1 MKKVWVPNKDTAW
14 ELVDIL
20 SVGNETKEDEKT
32 LTVTMPVPAE
42 GGGAG
47 RLRTSE
53 SILKKQT
60 HVHDPSHSVDAALLN
75 DLCAFNHLHEAPML
89 DGLHR
94 RYKKDLIYTNISNSV
109 LVSINPYK
117 HIPALFDSVQP
128 YLDNTES
135 SKATKSVAGAAEPP
149 VVPKPHVFTIA
160 NQAFAEMSNKAS
172 MGTSKS
178 HIRNQSIV
186 VGGESGSG
194 KTEAAKYALHYL
206 LQADIAHQKA
216 VDALNQQTL
225 NTVFAGM
232 STSGAK
238 GGSKRPAV
246 PKYDAISSVITPGSV
261 IFETFGNAKTLHN
274 DNSSRFGKYM
284 KLQYGADH
292 GLVSAYTETFLL
304 EQSRLI
310 TIGEHERN
318 YHVFYALLNSA
329 TATTKTG
336 ISTAAP
342 NSSYEGLNTLKLTS
356 PAEFKILC
364 DSAGKVSPSAR
375 ETNLDT
381 LSAALSAVG
390 CSAEEQGEIWSIL
403 AALLH
408 LGNITCESIIDH
420 DKPQVD
426 ENYSHV
432 DLLSPSMPLSTLTFL
447 LGVSSLTF
455 EARVLTQRVQV
466 GNRDSIHIKQLDAK
480 DVANNIH
487 ALIKWIYSALF
498 DWVVKK
504 INSSHTSQ
512 ARSSEKPVSF
522 IGILDI
528 FGFEILE
535 KNSFEQ
541 LCINYTNECMQQ
553 MFYQHVFDREQQLY
567 AGKQILMII
576 VVVTIS
582 IVIAV

>member
-1 MKKVWVPNKDTAW
+1 MKKVWVPSKDTAW

-20 SVGNETKEDEKT
+20 TVGNEPNEEDRT
-32 LTVTMPVPAE
+32 YNVIMPVPAE

-47 RLRTSE
+47 RLRTTE
-53 SILKKQT
+53 PVLKKIT
-60 HVHDPSHSVDAALLN
+60 HVHDPTHSVDAALLN
-75 DLCAFNHLHEAPML
+75 DLCSFNHPHEAPIL

-94 RYKKDLIYTNISNSV
+94 RYKKDLIFTNISSSV

-117 HIPALFDSVQP
+117 DIPELFDSIHP
-128 YLDNTES
+128 YLTRDDKGKES
-135 SKATKSVAGAAEPP
+135 SNQSEPASE
-149 VVPKPHVFTIA
+149 PKPHVYTIA
-160 NQAFAEMSNKAS
+160 NHAFDEMCNKAS
-172 MGTSKS
+172 VGSTKS

-194 KTEAAKYALHYL
+194 KTEAAKFALQFL
-206 LQADIAHQKA
+206 LQADIEHQRA
-216 VDALNQQTL
+216 MDAIKQQTL
-225 NTVFAGM
+225 NAAFAGL
-232 STSGAK
+232 STNTKRAGAATAAK
-238 GGSKRPAV
+238 HG
-246 PKYDAISSVITPGSV
+246 AINAAITPSNV

-274 DNSSRFGKYM
+274 ENSSRFGKYM

-292 GLVSAYTETFLL
+292 GLVSAFTETFLL

-310 TIGEHERN
+310 TIGENERN
-318 YHVFYALLNSA
+318 YHVFYSLLNSSNSSNRA
-329 TATTKTG
+329 FESLRNLNLT
-336 ISTAAP
+336 TAAD
-342 NSSYEGLNTLKLTS
+342 
-356 PAEFKILC
+356 FKMLC
-364 DSAGKVSPSAR
+364 DSNGQVTPRASESDLEP
-375 ETNLDT
+375 
-381 LSAALSAVG
+381 LSAALTAVG
-390 CSAEEQGEIWSIL
+390 CSAEEQDEIWSIL

-408 LGNITCESIIDH
+408 LGNISCVSVVDN

-432 DLLSPSMPLSTLTFL
+432 DLISPTMPLSQLTFL

-480 DVANNIH
+480 DVSNNIH
-487 ALIKWIYSALF
+487 ALVKWIYSSLF
-498 DWVVKK
+498 AWVLKK
-504 INSSHTSQ
+504 VNYAHTSL

-567 AGKQILMII
+567 AGELIFLFYILLPYF
-576 VVVTIS
+576 S
-582 IVIAV
+582 